1 MRNIKSKLYFYNVL
15 KLKLNDPNLCNY
27 ILINL
32 INNEKKEDE
41 ETLSYHI
48 ERWNTISSK
57 YFKSIEYNQWN
68 EKIPYSYISNTSK
81 YTNYIIKIDKNIE
94 FFLETGY
101 SAQSRDILI
110 DVISD
115 DIFKSN
121 SDDKLV
127 DSSSKLYIKK
137 WAKDGDDELSLLS
150 EKVNNHTK
158 IYCQSPLNRRFNF
171 QSIYQKKINHT

>member
-1 MRNIKSKLYFYNVL
+1 MRNIKSKICFYNIL

-32 INNEKKEDE
+32 INREKKEDE

-48 ERWNTISSK
+48 ERWNTIASK
-57 YFKSIEYNQWN
+57 FFKCIEYNQWN

-81 YTNYIIKIDKNIE
+81 YKNYVVKIDKNID
-94 FFLETGY
+94 FFLETGF
-101 SAQSRDILI
+101 SAQSRDILL
-110 DVISD
+110 DVITD
-115 DIFKSN
+115 DNLFN
-121 SDDKLV
+121 PDNKLV
-127 DSSSKLYIKK
+127 DDSSKLYIIK
-137 WAKDGDDELSLLS
+137 WAKEGDDELSLLS

-158 IYCQSPLNRRFNF
+158 IYCEIPLNRRFNF